1 MNQKRWLCSLLLA
14 VVLVAAAF
22 AGTGDAAEAKN
33 GSSANSANPANTE
46 SAAPADPAPSPAPVL
61 SPNLSATNAKVTALL
76 GALVS
81 KGVLN
86 PGEAAAIRNATP
98 EAEFDLLV
106 QALSRKGLLTAADL
120 SAAPALA
127 SPQPVVAAAVPAATS
142 QPASLTASVADSD
155 ASAPVTSQSQTQ
167 PGPQPVPAPPPA
179 PAVVAAVAPLRVLPV
194 DPPKK
199 DGLNAAFK
207 MGPVKMTPYGFIKA
221 TGVYDSSSPNGDDM
235 PFPGLFLSSTSILS
249 TGPTQD
255 PEFHLKARSTRFGAN
270 VEWPDASSKIVL
282 TGKIEGDY
290 EGNFSEVDNRDVS
303 SIRSNAFQLRVAY
316 ARLDFAASDK
326 TDIYFEGGQD
336 WTLFGSTALPNL
348 LETTALGY
356 WYGDIYERSPQFQFG
371 VVQKVGSSSRNF
383 KIAPTFAIMMPS
395 TGQIEKLGSLG
406 LQGQIGQGEREGADS
421 GRPEFEGRLALQ
433 FQLDKAPA
441 VAPAQIFWSGFR
453 SRDEEIV
460 PNSAYTTTAVYCA
473 ANVLICSYQSA
484 FPNGFTSSSK
494 MYGNQLGVQL
504 PTRWFT
510 LVASAYFGG
519 DLRFFF
525 GGQVNTFFT
534 DVGGLSNP
542 VTFTPLDGVT
552 AASGTPQLACT
563 VAVALTA
570 ACPNGDV
577 VIAPER
583 PTRAFGGFINL
594 GLPLSRWFN
603 ANPKGHNA
611 GWQLYFDL
619 GKDQVVH
626 SDLYN
631 PNHEG
636 VLPLQMGKMAVGTL
650 YYKLNPYITFGF
662 EQSLYATR
670 LEHGIPGLA
679 YTIAGQPS
687 NEWQDH
693 RSEFGP
699 IFTF

>member
-1 MNQKRWLCSLLLA
+1 MLNLNKWLSSLLLLA
-14 VVLVAAAF
+14 VAAVPVL
-22 AGTGDAAEAKN
+22 AGSND
-33 GSSANSANPANTE
+33 ANPANT
-46 SAAPADPAPSPAPVL
+46 SAANTTGAEATPAAASPSLTPTAGDA
-61 SPNLSATNAKVTALL
+61 NITALL
-76 GALVS
+76 GVLVM
-81 KGVLN
+81 KGVLA
-86 PGEAAAIRNATP
+86 PAEANAIRNAAP
-98 EAEFDLLV
+98 EAEFRLLV
-106 QALSRKGLLTAADL
+106 EALSRKGVLNAADL
-120 SAAPALA
+120 SAAAAPTAQPAATPAPVAARETVSASLATPEADA
-127 SPQPVVAAAVPAATS
+127 SPQSGHPTSAAQGTQPPPPVSVVPAI
-142 QPASLTASVADSD
+142 
-155 ASAPVTSQSQTQ
+155 
-167 PGPQPVPAPPPA
+167 
-179 PAVVAAVAPLRVLPV
+179 APLRVLPV

-207 MGPVKMTPYGFIKA
+207 MGPVKMTPYGFVKA
-221 TGVYDSSSPNGDDM
+221 TAVRDSSSPNGDDM
-235 PFPGLFLSSTSILS
+235 PFPGLFLSSTSILN
-249 TGPTQD
+249 TGPTED
-255 PEFHLKARSTRFGAN
+255 PEFHIKARATRIGAN
-270 VEWPDASSKIVL
+270 IEWPDASSKIVL

-303 SIRSNAFQLRVAY
+303 SIRSSAFQLRMAW
-316 ARLDFAASDK
+316 ARLDYAASDA

-336 WTLFGSTALPNL
+336 WTLFGSTALPNI

-371 VVQKVGSSSRNF
+371 LVQRLGTSSRNF
-383 KIAPTFAIMMPS
+383 KISPTFAIMMPS

-460 PNSAYTTTAVYCA
+460 TNSAYAITGGVCSGTALV
-473 ANVLICSYQSA
+473 CSYQAA
-484 FPNGFTSSSK
+484 FPNGFNVSSK

-534 DVGGLSNP
+534 DVGGLNNP
-542 VTFTPLDGVT
+542 VTFTPVDGVVN
-552 AASGTPQLACT
+552 ASGTPQLACT
-563 VAVALTA
+563 AALTA
-570 ACPNGDV
+570 AGACPTGDV
-577 VIAPER
+577 VVAPER
-583 PTRAFGGFINL
+583 PIRAFGGFINL

-626 SDLYN
+626 KDLYN
-631 PNHEG
+631 PNAEG
-636 VLPLQMGKMAVGTL
+636 VLPLLMGKMAVATL
-650 YYKLNPYITFGF
+650 YYKVNPYVTFGF
-662 EQSLYATR
+662 EQSIYATR
-670 LEHGIPGLA
+670 LKSGVD
-679 YTIAGQPS
+679 YTIAGSPD

-693 RSEFGP
+693 RTEFGP

>member
-1 MNQKRWLCSLLLA
+1 MLTLRKTLSTLLMLTIA
-14 VVLVAAAF
+14 VAPVMAEEKDNA
-22 AGTGDAAEAKN
+22 AGTSSPTTAATNHA
-33 GSSANSANPANTE
+33 GAS
-46 SAAPADPAPSPAPVL
+46 ADPAAANPSLSSPAADA
-61 SPNLSATNAKVTALL
+61 NITALL
-76 GALVS
+76 GVLVM
-81 KGVLN
+81 KGVLAPN
-86 PGEAAAIRNATP
+86 EANSIRNAAP
-98 EAEFDLLV
+98 NNQF
-106 QALSRKGLLTAADL
+106 QALVEALARKGVVNAADL
-120 SAAPALA
+120 AAISKPAAPSTPSSVASAASVSPSPEAIPVTEVA
-127 SPQPVVAAAVPAATS
+127 SATDAVAAQRQDVAQNPPQKKPYSPDVVAAI
-142 QPASLTASVADSD
+142 
-155 ASAPVTSQSQTQ
+155 
-167 PGPQPVPAPPPA
+167 
-179 PAVVAAVAPLRVLPV
+179 APLRVLPV

-207 MGPVKMTPYGFIKA
+207 MGPVKMTPYGFVKA

-235 PFPGLFLSSTSILS
+235 PFPGLFLSSTSILN

-255 PEFHLKARSTRFGAN
+255 PEFHLKARSTRVGAN
-270 VEWPDASSKIVL
+270 IEWPDVSSKIIL

-303 SIRSNAFQLRVAY
+303 SIRSSAFQIRQAW
-316 ARLDFAASDK
+316 ARLDYAASDK

-371 VVQKVGSSSRNF
+371 LVQKVGSSSRNF

-406 LQGQIGQGEREGADS
+406 LQGQIGQGEREGADAA
-421 GRPEFEGRLALQ
+421 RPEFEGRLALQ

-441 VAPAQIFWSGFR
+441 VSAAQIFWSGFR

-460 PNSAYTTTAVYCA
+460 TNSAYAITNGVCTAS
-473 ANVLICSYQSA
+473 VLVCSYQAA
-484 FPNGFTSSSK
+484 FPNGFTSSRK
-494 MYGNQLGVQL
+494 MYGNQVGIQL

-510 LVASAYFGG
+510 LVGSAYFGG

-534 DVGGLSNP
+534 DMGGLSNP
-542 VTFTPLDGVT
+542 VTFTPVDGVVN
-552 AASGTPQLACT
+552 ASGTPQLGCT
-563 VAVALTA
+563 IAVTVNT
-570 ACPNGDV
+570 ACPAGNV
-577 VIAPER
+577 VVAPER

-611 GWQLYFDL
+611 GWSLYFDL
-619 GKDQVVH
+619 GKDQVLH
-626 SDLYN
+626 KDLYN
-631 PNHEG
+631 ANAEG
-636 VLPLQMGKMAVGTL
+636 VLPLLYGKMAVGTL
-650 YYKLNPYITFGF
+650 YYKLNPYVTFGF

-670 LEHGIPGLA
+670 LKNGVD
-679 YTIAGQPS
+679 YTIAGSPS

>member
-1 MNQKRWLCSLLLA
+1 MLNLKKWLSSLLLLA
-14 VVLVAAAF
+14 VAAVPVL
-22 AGTGDAAEAKN
+22 AGNND
-33 GSSANSANPANTE
+33 ANPANT
-46 SAAPADPAPSPAPVL
+46 SAANTTAAEATPAAASPSLTPTAG
-61 SPNLSATNAKVTALL
+61 NANVTALL
-76 GALVS
+76 GVLVM
-81 KGVLN
+81 KGVLA
-86 PGEAAAIRNATP
+86 PAEANAIRNAAP
-98 EAEFDLLV
+98 EAEFQLLV
-106 QALSRKGLLTAADL
+106 EALSRKGVLSAADL
-120 SAAPALA
+120 SAAAAPTAQPSATPAPVAARETVSASLGTPEADA
-127 SPQPVVAAAVPAATS
+127 SPQTGHPTPAIQGTQPPPPVSVVPAI
-142 QPASLTASVADSD
+142 
-155 ASAPVTSQSQTQ
+155 
-167 PGPQPVPAPPPA
+167 
-179 PAVVAAVAPLRVLPV
+179 APLRVLPV

-199 DGLNAAFK
+199 DGLNAALK
-207 MGPVKMTPYGFIKA
+207 MGPVKMTPYGFVKA
-221 TGVYDSSSPNGDDM
+221 TAVRDSSSPNGDDM
-235 PFPGLFLSSTSILS
+235 PFPGLFLSSTSILN
-249 TGPTQD
+249 TGPTED
-255 PEFHLKARSTRFGAN
+255 PEFHIKARATRIGAN
-270 VEWPDASSKIVL
+270 IEWPDASSKIIL

-303 SIRSNAFQLRVAY
+303 SIRSNAFQLRMAW
-316 ARLDFAASDK
+316 ARLDYAASDA

-336 WTLFGSTALPNL
+336 WTLFGSTALPNI

-371 VVQKVGSSSRNF
+371 LVQRLGTSSRNF
-383 KIAPTFAIMMPS
+383 KISPTFAIMMPS

-460 PNSAYTTTAVYCA
+460 TNSAYAITGGVCSGTALV
-473 ANVLICSYQSA
+473 CSYQAA
-484 FPNGFTSSSK
+484 FPNGFNVSSK

-534 DVGGLSNP
+534 DVGGLNNP
-542 VTFTPLDGVT
+542 VTFTPVDGVVN
-552 AASGTPQLACT
+552 ASGTPQLACS
-563 VAVALTA
+563 AALTA
-570 ACPNGDV
+570 AGACPVGNV
-577 VIAPER
+577 VVAPER
-583 PTRAFGGFINL
+583 PIRAFGGFVNL

-626 SDLYN
+626 KDLYN
-631 PNHEG
+631 PNAEG
-636 VLPLQMGKMAVGTL
+636 VLPLLMGKMAVATL
-650 YYKLNPYITFGF
+650 YYKLNPYVTFGF
-662 EQSLYATR
+662 EQSIYATR
-670 LEHGIPGLA
+670 LKSGVD
-679 YTIAGQPS
+679 YTIAGSPD

-693 RSEFGP
+693 RTEFGP